1 MKKINKRGNDCMNST
16 QFFKEAKSLI
26 PGGVNSPVRAF
37 DAVGG
42 QPLYLASGDG
52 AYVTDVDDNRYLDFC
67 GSWGPLILG
76 HAHPEVLQAVS
87 ETMIK
92 GLTFGACHPLEVKM
106 AKLVCEQVP
115 AMEMVRMVN
124 SGTEATMSAIRLA
137 RGVTNRQLI
146 LKFDGCYHGHADYL
160 LVASGS
166 GLLTGGITTSA
177 GVSKEMVN
185 DVLVVAYNDIEAVR
199 QIFAEKGEEIAAVIV
214 EPVAGNMGLVP
225 PAVGFLETLRKETSK
240 AGALLIFDEVI
251 SGFRL
256 SATTYGE
263 MVGIVP
269 DLTCLGKIVGGGMP
283 LAAFGGKKEIMEQ
296 LAPLGAVYQAGTLS
310 GNPVALAAGI
320 KTIELLISL
329 NPYPAMEDKAKRIAE
344 AVNSLDLPV
353 VCAQL
358 GGLFTLFFTSS
369 KQCPTQLNEVKKCN
383 ETLFAKYHQAML
395 LRGFYLSPSQY
406 ELGFISAVHSD
417 EDVDRF
423 IIALR
428 EVLSDILN

>member
-1 MKKINKRGNDCMNST
+1 MDSKQLFN
-16 QFFKEAKSLI
+16 EAKSLI

-37 DAVGG
+37 NAVGG
-42 QPLYLASGDG
+42 QPIYLASGDG
-52 AYVTDVDDNRYLDFC
+52 AYVTDVEGNRYLDFC

-76 HAHPEVLQAVS
+76 HAHPEILKTVS
-87 ETMIK
+87 ETMVK

-106 AKLVCEQVP
+106 AQLVCEQVP

-137 RGVTNRQLI
+137 RGATNRQLI

-177 GVSKEMVN
+177 GVSEEMVN

-199 QIFAEKGEEIAAVIV
+199 RVFAEKGEEIAAVIV

-225 PAVGFLETLRKETSK
+225 PLAGFLETLREETSK

-256 SATTYGE
+256 DATTYGQR
-263 MVGIVP
+263 VGIVP
-269 DLTCLGKIVGGGMP
+269 DLTCLGKIIGGGMP
-283 LAAFGGKKEIMEQ
+283 LAAFGGKKELMEQ

-320 KTIELLISL
+320 KTIELLVSL
-329 NPYPAMEDKAKRIAE
+329 NPYSEMKAKAERIADM
-344 AVNSLDLPV
+344 VNSLGLAV
-353 VCAQL
+353 ICAQL
-358 GGLFTLFFTSS
+358 GGMFTLFFTTAKS
-369 KQCPTQLNEVKKCN
+369 CPTHLDEVKECD
-383 ETLFAKYHQAML
+383 ESLFARYHQAML
-395 LRGFYLSPSQY
+395 QRGFYLSPSQY
-406 ELGFISAVHSD
+406 ELGFVSAVHTD

-423 IIALR
+423 IVALR